1 MRRLLLLL
9 AMMFC
14 MGSLLFSQTDANRRY
29 VAVKSTPLK
38 SSTGFFG
45 QELRTLTQGEEVTL
59 LRDDGKWAEVRTGNQ
74 TGWVAST
81 SLSSR
86 RVVASGAAVTA
97 SEVALAGKGFSQ
109 EIEIE
114 YRRSGLD
121 FSVVDAMER
130 LFVPGNELLIFVNE
144 GRLAGGQ

>member
-45 QELRTLTQGEEVTL
+45 QDLRTLTQGEEVTL
-59 LRDDGKWAEVRTGNQ
+59 LRDDGKWAEVRAGNQ

-130 LFVPGNELLIFVNE
+130 MDVPGNELLGFINE